1 MNEKMIST
9 TIIETLERD
18 GALKED
24 ALYKAVKKLHGGLE
38 KGLFEK
44 NLMVMELQGLV
55 RVYRIPRGKR
65 KIEIVRRRG

>member
-1 MNEKMIST
+1 MNEKMNST

-24 ALYKAVKKLHGGLE
+24 ALYKTVKKLHGGLE

-55 RVYRIPRGKR
+55 RVYRIPKGKR
-65 KIEIVRRRG
+65 KIEIVRRQG